1 MDTASRTAARPTP
14 IAIAPADKLSN
25 RSMLQCCWLEGVRGR
40 CMSGDMVLL
49 KTRVRR
55 GGERSCC
62 VRVEHKDGAAC
73 LPSYEGALKARQVRD
88 MPLWDYRG
96 NFGASTERFT
106 MPRGRL
112 CEKRR
117 GMSKRVNR
125 PDEADLARAQRLKE
139 ALESGAPPTFIQPER
154 ASPPRGST
162 CSAHSCPI
170 PPVRAPFSSPLA
182 VPETRLQCLDQMFR
196 MSPDGLCVADYEH
209 RILWVNPRFG
219 EMFGYQAGEVEG
231 QQLGSLVVPEERL
244 AETRWV
250 SDEVG
255 RGNSI
260 TIETQRRK
268 KDGSLLEVSVTCAPL
283 TVEGKPT
290 GYYARYRDIS
300 DRKRVETLSS
310 ALYHVAEKSSSVH
323 DLQQFFAAVHGIVNE
338 LMYARNLY
346 IALYDRDTDLVHYPY
361 FVDEQDSAPGPQKM
375 GRGLTDYLIR
385 TGEPLLATPEV
396 LEILEERGDVARKG
410 SRSLDW
416 MGVPLKVGDHT
427 TGALVVQ
434 TYSENIRYGERD
446 KEILTFVARQLASA
460 VEIKRNEQALRQ
472 SEARYRSLVQS
483 SVYGIY
489 RSSLEGRFLDVN
501 PALITMLGYS
511 SAEEVLLLDPETQ
524 VFAQA
529 EEQTRLIEEFRRAGR
544 LDGMEVKWKRKD
556 GSPITVRIS
565 GRAVSSS
572 DEPAEVLEA
581 IAEDVTDRRLLE
593 DQFRQAQKM
602 EAVGR
607 LAGGVAHDFNNLLMV
622 ISGYTEVILGKLEVD
637 NPLHEKGRAIQQAA
651 DRATTLTRQLLAFS
665 RKQMLELKVVDVNT
679 IVEDMERLLRP
690 LIGENIE
697 LLTWLTPEAGHTRA
711 DAGQLEQVLMNLV
724 VNAKDAM
731 PNGGKLTIQT
741 QNIRTDEG
749 HRRGPTFI
757 PPGNYVLLSVSDT
770 GMGMD
775 KETQS
780 RIFEPFFTTKELGK
794 GTGLGLST
802 VYGIVKQSGGY
813 VLVQSE
819 VGRGSTFQIY
829 LPRVEE
835 MAQCHAAPAL
845 HAAAGGS
852 ETVLLVEDEQSVRE
866 LVRDTLIGKGYR
878 VVEAENGETGLTMA
892 AKHEGN
898 IDLVIT
904 DVVMPG
910 MGGREMAQRLTET
923 HPKIKVLYLSG
934 YTEDTVVSEGA
945 AESGTAFLQKPFTL
959 QHLSRKVRE
968 VLG

>member
-1 MDTASRTAARPTP
+1 MSERVTRP
-14 IAIAPADKLSN
+14 
-25 RSMLQCCWLEGVRGR
+25 
-40 CMSGDMVLL
+40 
-49 KTRVRR
+49 
-55 GGERSCC
+55 GEA
-62 VRVEHKDGAAC
+62 E
-73 LPSYEGALKARQVRD
+73 
-88 MPLWDYRG
+88 
-96 NFGASTERFT
+96 
-106 MPRGRL
+106 
-112 CEKRR
+112 
-117 GMSKRVNR
+117 
-125 PDEADLARAQRLKE
+125 LAHAQRLKE
-139 ALESGAPPTFIQPER
+139 ALESGASPAFVQPG
-154 ASPPRGST
+154 SPVPGGSS
-162 CSAHSCPI
+162 CSAGSCPVSEI
-170 PPVRAPFSSPLA
+170 PESFLPEPSENPVDNA
-182 VPETRLQCLDQMFR
+182 VGRLQCLEQMFET
-196 MSPDGLCVADYEH
+196 SPDGLCIADSDH
-209 RILWVNPRFG
+209 RVLRANSMFAR
-219 EMFGYQAGEVEG
+219 MFGYEAGEVVG
-231 QQLGSLVVPEERL
+231 QRLGSLIVPPERL
-244 AETRWV
+244 PETRWL
-250 SDEVG
+250 SEEVA
-255 RGNSI
+255 RGNPI
-260 TIETQRRK
+260 TLETQRRK
-268 KDGSLLEVSVTCAPL
+268 KDGSLLHVAVTCAPL
-283 TVEGKPT
+283 MSERTVT
-290 GYYARYRDIS
+290 GYSARYRDIS
-300 DRKRVETLSS
+300 DRKRVEALSS
-310 ALYHVAEKSSSVH
+310 ALYRVAEKSSSVH

-346 IALYDRDTDLVHYPY
+346 IALYDPESDLVHYPY
-361 FVDEQDSAPGPQKM
+361 FVDEHDVAPGPQKM

-396 LEILEERGDVARKG
+396 LQTLEDRGDVERKG

-416 MGVPLKVGDHT
+416 MGVPLKVGSHT
-427 TGALVVQ
+427 FGALVVQ
-434 TYSENIRYGERD
+434 TYSKNIRYGEPD

-460 VEIKRNEQALRQ
+460 VEIKRNEQALRR

-489 RSSLEGRFLDVN
+489 WSSLEGKFLDVN
-501 PALITMLGYS
+501 PALIAMLGYG

-529 EEQTRLIEEFRRAGR
+529 EEHARLIQEFRRAGR
-544 LDGMEVKWKRKD
+544 IDGMEVKWKRKD
-556 GSPITVRIS
+556 GSTITVRIS
-565 GRAVSSS
+565 GRAVSSA
-572 DEPAEVLEA
+572 DEPADALEA
-581 IAEDVTDRRLLE
+581 IAEDVTDRRQLE

-622 ISGYTEVILGKLEVD
+622 ISGYTEVILAKPDLD
-637 NPLHEKGRAIQQAA
+637 DSLREKGEAIQQAA

-665 RKQMLELKVVDVNT
+665 RKQLLELKVVDVNT

-697 LLTWLTPEAGHTRA
+697 LITRLASEAGHTRA

-731 PNGGKLTIQT
+731 PNGGKLIIQT

-757 PPGNYVLLSVSDT
+757 PPGNYVLLSVRDT

-819 VGRGSTFQIY
+819 VGHGSTFQIY
-829 LPRVEE
+829 LPRVEKV
-835 MAQCHAAPAL
+835 AQNQVAPAL

-852 ETVLLVEDEQSVRE
+852 ETVLLVEDEESVRE
-866 LVRDTLIGKGYR
+866 LVRDTLAGKGYR
-878 VVEAENGETGLTMA
+878 VIAADNGEAGLA
-892 AKHEGN
+892 AAAQHEGM

-910 MGGREMAQRLTET
+910 MGGREMVRRLAATRDRI
-923 HPKIKVLYLSG
+923 KILYLSG
-934 YTEDTVVSEGA
+934 YTEDTMVADGA

-968 VLG
+968 ILG